1 MAADF
6 ATEPLV
12 IVLLGVVGLIAG
24 FVDAIAGGGGLLTL
38 PSLLLAG
45 LPPHLALGTSKGQA
59 VFGSGVSLLRFYH
72 SPLLDR
78 HRAWTSFATGFV
90 GSAIGVALVWMVPA
104 TALRP
109 LVTAL
114 LLAVAIFMLV
124 YRPKAAPDFIVR
136 RPLWLAGIVG
146 LIMGFYDGFFGPG
159 TGTILIMIYLLG
171 WRDRL
176 DAASANA
183 KVPNFASNLAAVIMF
198 AWVGLVAWPIS
209 LSMGLGQAIGGWL
222 GAHVTIRRGQR
233 LVRIFVVCISIA
245 LVARLVWQMLE
256 G

>member
-6 ATEPLV
+6 DPSLTV
-12 IVLLGVVGLIAG
+12 IILLSLVGLAAG

-38 PSLLLAG
+38 PAILLAG
-45 LPPHLALGTSKGQA
+45 LPPHLALGTGKGQA
-59 VFGSGVSLLRFYH
+59 VFGSGISLLRFYH

-78 HRAWTSFATGFV
+78 HRAWTSFGAGFV
-90 GSAIGVALVWMVPA
+90 GSAIGVALVWLVPP

-124 YRPKAAPDFIVR
+124 YRPKPSPDFAVR

-146 LIMGFYDGFFGPG
+146 LFMGFYDGFFGPG

-183 KVPNFASNLAAVIMF
+183 KVPNFASNLAATIMF
-198 AWVGLVAWPIS
+198 AWAGLIVWPIS
-209 LSMGLGQAIGGWL
+209 LPMGVGQAIGGYL
-222 GAHVTIRRGQR
+222 GAQVTIRRGQG
-233 LVRIFVVCISIA
+233 LVRGFVVCVSIA

-256 G
+256 P